1 MIGGASLPSSL
12 ITGLNK
18 NIKTAVTALTRLAS
32 GSRINSAVDDA
43 AGLAVAGGLQSRVT
57 NAGRAM
63 QNAADGSS
71 ALAIADGATRSISD
85 MTMRAQELAMQA
97 SNGTLSDAQRG
108 ALQEEFNGLRQEI
121 ERTIATTEFNG
132 QKLLDGSSV
141 SIQVGQDGSQ
151 TSTLEVGNVGLE
163 SAAQS
168 LASLDLSS
176 QAGAQAAMQTI
187 GDFASTVSQS
197 QGTIG
202 AAQTRLDSVSQNLAV
217 EREATIEARARIM
230 DADIAAEAANLTSG
244 QILQQTSVAMLAQAN
259 QSAQNILRLFQ

>member
-1 MIGGASLPSSL
+1 MISGVSLPLSL
-12 ITGLNK
+12 ITGLNR
-18 NIKTAVTALTRLAS
+18 NIKSTVAALTRLAS

-43 AGLAVAGGLQSRVT
+43 AGLAVAGGLQSRIT
-57 NAGRAM
+57 TTSRAM

-121 ERTIATTEFNG
+121 ERTIQTTEFNG
-132 QKLLDGSSV
+132 QKLLEGSSV
-141 SIQVGQDGSQ
+141 SIQVGPDGSS
-151 TSTLEVGNVGLE
+151 TSTLEVGNVGLA

-168 LASLDLSS
+168 LSSLDLST
-176 QAGAQAAMQTI
+176 QGGAQAAMQTL
-187 GDFASTVSQS
+187 GEFSSTVTQS

-202 AAQTRLDSVSQNLAV
+202 AAQTRLNSISQNLASA
-217 EREATIEARARIM
+217 RETATAARARIM
-230 DADIAAEAANLTSG
+230 DADIAAEAANLFSG
-244 QILQQTSVAMLAQAN
+244 RILQQTSVAMLAQAN
-259 QSAQNILRLFQ
+259 QSAQNILRLFR

>member
-1 MIGGASLPSSL
+1 MIGGASLSSSL

-43 AGLAVAGGLQSRVT
+43 AGLAVAGGLQNRITTS
-57 NAGRAM
+57 GRAM

-71 ALAIADGATRSISD
+71 ALAIADGATRSIGD

-97 SNGTLSDAQRG
+97 SNGTLSDGQRDVI
-108 ALQEEFNGLRQEI
+108 QEELSGLTAEI
-121 ERTIATTEFNG
+121 QRTIATTEFNG

-141 SIQVGQDGSQ
+141 SIQVGSDGSP
-151 TSTLEVGNVGLE
+151 TSTLDIGNVGLK
-163 SAAQS
+163 SAAES
-168 LASLDLSS
+168 LSSLDVSS
-176 QAGAQAAMQTI
+176 QAGAQAAMQALGQFT
-187 GDFASTVSQS
+187 STVTQS

-202 AAQTRLDSVSQNLAV
+202 AAQIRLDSISQNLAV
-217 EREATIEARARIM
+217 ERETNTEARARIM
-230 DADIAAEAANLTSG
+230 DADIATEAANLSSG